1 MVIPV
6 KAGETM
12 EKLREQGPAITGGI
26 LQKHLA
32 LWAGTGTV
40 TVTGLALVVGV
51 KQAGPTPAAVTP
63 GSEVEGLILQIKV
76 LQILAPTG
84 VSQLTSPL

>member
-12 EKLREQGPAITGGI
+12 EKLREQGPAAITGGI
-26 LQKHLA
+26 LQKDLA
-32 LWAGTGTV
+32 LWAGTV
-40 TVTGLALVVGV
+40 TVTGLALGVGV
-51 KQAGPTPAAVTP
+51 KRAEPTPAAVTP
-63 GSEVEGLILQIKV
+63 GSEVEGLILQIRV

-84 VSQLTSPL
+84 VNQPTSPL